1 MKNWQDT
8 DRIFKELD
16 KRMSCGGNAAICTIV
31 NIKGSAYR
39 RPGAKLLVSEEARM
53 IGSVSGGCLESNLQE
68 VGQGVLKT
76 GQSKL
81 VHYDTSGTEDMLW
94 GFGLG
99 CNGAIDILVNPVTR
113 EQAELVDAVRQR
125 LAGDA
130 PFGLV
135 TALAENSPG
144 ATFIVDGKGISSTA
158 PEWKTIETALVP
170 KFLELL
176 SGDRSTLLEVDGVR
190 LFLDVL
196 TPPPHLVVF
205 GAGDDSL
212 PLEHYASEAG
222 FRVTLVD
229 HRPAFL
235 SEERFPGAFRL
246 VQARPEDGLARIP
259 STEKTYAVVKTH
271 ALIHDKEWIRRLLNE
286 TPIPY
291 IGLMGPRTRRE
302 EILQEIKPEGSAR
315 IFGPVG
321 LDLGA
326 EGPEQVAL
334 SIVAEILAVHSG
346 RKPFHL
352 RDRQQAI
359 HAP

>member
-1 MKNWQDT
+1 MRMKNWQDT
-8 DRIFKELD
+8 NRIFRELE
-16 KRMSCGGNAAICTIV
+16 KSLSRGGSAAICTIV

-53 IGSVSGGCLESNLQE
+53 IGNVSGGCLESNLRE

-76 GQSKL
+76 GQSRL

-99 CNGAIDILVNPVTR
+99 CNGEIDILVNPLTTQQVG
-113 EQAELVDAVRQR
+113 LVDSVRQR
-125 LAGDA
+125 LAGDE

-135 TALAENSPG
+135 TALDDASC
-144 ATFIVDGKGISSTA
+144 FIVDAKGISSKA
-158 PEWKTIETALVP
+158 PEWKKRENGMVQR
-170 KFLELL
+170 FQELL
-176 SGDRSTLLEVDGVR
+176 TDDRSTLQEFDGVR
-190 LFLDVL
+190 VFIDVL

-205 GAGDDSL
+205 GAGDDSM
-212 PLEHYASEAG
+212 PLERYASEAG

-246 VQARPEDGLARIP
+246 VQARPDDGLGRIP
-259 STEKTYAVVKTH
+259 ATEKTYAVVKTH
-271 ALIHDKEWIRRLLNE
+271 ALVHDREWMRRLLNE
-286 TPIPY
+286 TPVPY

-302 EILQEIKPEGSAR
+302 QILQEIMPDGSLR

-321 LDLGA
+321 LDVGA

-334 SIVAEILAVHSG
+334 SIVSEILAIHAG
-346 RKPFHL
+346 RDPGHL
-352 RDRQQAI
+352 RDRQRPI